1 MNLCS
6 ILLKKKSV
14 FKIMKSLSF
23 VIILIILHGAVGK
36 HEHNSTGHV
45 TDNDIIFDHNE
56 GKYI

>member
-1 MNLCS
+1 
-6 ILLKKKSV
+6 
-14 FKIMKSLSF
+14 MKSLSF
-23 VIILIILHGAVGK
+23 VIILIILHAAVGK